1 MVLGNNINKLAE
13 IIRSV
18 GDGSETVEILK
29 ANLMDRENILG
40 NEIISF
46 SILAESFG
54 FIKNEND
61 KLNLTITGQNFLN
74 YVDEYNITEAETTEA
89 LLETVGMDAIEELT
103 QQTTISQELPLT
115 INDTFKILTQKHEKN
130 SQILNDLN
138 QLYTDIT
145 RIISNQNQIPDVEL
159 FLTASVPPGL
169 DSSKIPIEIQQTTI
183 SHKDAIENVLQDAKK
198 SVLISAPFVEASTL
212 QLLVG
217 NTYTAKLNCKLI
229 ISKGTVNH
237 KDDKNNLLKI
247 KTFLENHFNSYEIR
261 LVDKPQIKSHAK
273 VWISEK
279 SVHITSANI
288 LPFSQTDNF
297 ELGIYS
303 SNNILVHDTKLLFDK
318 VWSLGEPVRP

>member
-1 MVLGNNINKLAE
+1 VALGTKINKLVE

-18 GDGSETVEILK
+18 GDGSTSVEILK
-29 ANLMDRENILG
+29 ANLMNRENILG

-46 SILAESFG
+46 FVLAETFG
-54 FIKNEND
+54 FIKTEND
-61 KLNLTITGQNFLN
+61 KLTLTITGQNFLN
-74 YVDEYNITEAETTEA
+74 YVDNENKTEAEVTEI
-89 LLETVGMDAIEELT
+89 LVEPVGMDAIEEFA
-103 QQTTISQELPLT
+103 QQSTISQLKPST
-115 INDTFKILTQKHEKN
+115 INDAFKILTEKYENN
-130 SQILNDLN
+130 SQIITDLN
-138 QLYTDIT
+138 ELYTEIT

-198 SVLISAPFVEASTL
+198 SVLISGPFVEASTL

-217 NTYTAKLNCKLI
+217 NTYTTKLNCKLI
-229 ISKGTVNH
+229 ISNGTIELE
-237 KDDKNNLLKI
+237 KYNLLKI
-247 KTFLENHFNSYEIR
+247 ETFLKNHFNSFEIR
-261 LVDKPQIKSHAK
+261 VVDKPQIKSHAK

-303 SNNILVHDTKLLFDK
+303 SNNILVHDATLLFDK
-318 VWSLGEPVRP
+318 VWSLGEPVKL